1 MRSYLNS
8 WKEIDGN
15 PREVKRNGFERVL
28 VSFGVK
34 MTNQGLRRG
43 IYRTTARNA
52 SFHLILSL
60 LGMFYAHE
68 INTTHVV
75 QVSRA

>member
-15 PREVKRNGFERVL
+15 PREVKRNGFERVW

-34 MTNQGLRRG
+34 NGEGVFIDPQSEMPRST
-43 IYRTTARNA
+43 
-52 SFHLILSL
+52 
-60 LGMFYAHE
+60 
-68 INTTHVV
+68 
-75 QVSRA
+75 